1 MRIEGLQKFEI
12 LAETKPAG
20 GKNCPGLRPEYGLLS
35 DERALSSTVG
45 SYAASG
51 SPWMP
56 REKENEKEE
65 ILSLLG
71 RSQNFGG

>member
-20 GKNCPGLRPEYGLLS
+20 VKNCPGLRPEYGLLS

-45 SYAASG
+45 SYAAPG

-56 REKENEKEE
+56 REKE
-65 ILSLLG
+65 
-71 RSQNFGG
+71 GGE